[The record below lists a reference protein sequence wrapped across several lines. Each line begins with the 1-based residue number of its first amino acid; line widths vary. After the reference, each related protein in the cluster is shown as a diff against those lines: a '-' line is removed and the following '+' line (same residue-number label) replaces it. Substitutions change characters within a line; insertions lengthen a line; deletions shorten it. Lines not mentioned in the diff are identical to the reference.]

1 MILSFCPKKSKN
13 IFLKKNF
20 ASRSMS
26 PKDLKLPIDAGKLKQ
41 LKSMTSPLSKIA
53 KGVQNIGM
61 NLDPRKIAKV
71 FIYKYL
77 NLIKKKY
84 VSSI

>member
-1 MILSFCPKKSKN
+1 
-13 IFLKKNF
+13 
-20 ASRSMS
+20 MS

-77 NLIKKKY
+77 NLIK
-84 VSSI
+84 